1 MMWEYGVDLQKILD
15 VIHKRAIFVK
25 SPYYA
30 DMLLKEL
37 GFTSEM
43 VKCSVF
49 EDVIYTH
56 GDFEEV
62 YTSEEMNLIS
72 AEGDIF
78 YSIGIDIFNFFII
91 DITEEDYSNWYR
103 IAGITKIIN
112 KAFKGNNYIIFQMG
126 GRLLF
131 SSRYYSYFA
140 VRDFH
145 MTYWIDDINVIGDFT
160 AYNLCKKNAKYTY
173 ANYIAYVSKNSVF
186 KEKNWVR
193 NDSQLED
200 QIEYNFVDMSK
211 QLSFITSKQIDSFDF
226 MRDAEEAGKYA
237 AENGVLYAAKPT
249 SDLVINEPELDE
261 ELFDSPEMLLKYIR

>member
-1 MMWEYGVDLQKILD
+1 MWEYGVDLQKISD

-25 SPYYA
+25 SHYYA
-30 DMLLKEL
+30 EMLLKEL
-37 GFTSEM
+37 GFTSEK
-43 VKCSVF
+43 VKRSVF
-49 EDVIYTH
+49 EDIIYTH

-72 AEGDIF
+72 SEGKIF

-91 DITEEDYSNWYR
+91 DIAEEEYSNWYR

-112 KAFKGNNYIIFQMG
+112 KAFKGNNFIIFQLG
-126 GRLLF
+126 DRLLF

-145 MTYWIDDINVIGDFT
+145 MTYWIDDINVIGEFT

-173 ANYIAYVSKNSVF
+173 ANYVAHVSKNSIF

-193 NDSQLED
+193 DDSQFED
-200 QIEYNFVDMSK
+200 QIEYNFVEMSK
-211 QLSFITSKQIDSFDF
+211 QLSFIASKQIDSFDF
-226 MRDAEEAGKYA
+226 MREAEEAGKYA
-237 AENGVLYAAKPT
+237 EENGMLYAARQT
-249 SDLVINEPELDE
+249 SDVVINEPDIDE
-261 ELFDSPEMLLKYIR
+261 ELFDNPEMLLKFIR